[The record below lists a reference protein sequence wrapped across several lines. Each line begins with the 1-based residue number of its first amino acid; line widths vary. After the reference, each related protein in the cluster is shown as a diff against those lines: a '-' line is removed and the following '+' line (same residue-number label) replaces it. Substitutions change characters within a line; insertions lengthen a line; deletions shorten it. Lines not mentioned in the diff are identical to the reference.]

1 MRSQQKLIPGPVEG
15 YKIFNDDMTC
25 TPNGSHFQFQLGR
38 NKLPNNN
45 RLELCVNGFHFCP
58 QPSGVWSYYS
68 SGRVFKVKAY
78 GVLDLP
84 FQPGTD
90 HKLCCEEIE
99 ILEEVICDDN
109 GNTGSRNTGN
119 GNTGNGNTGYWNT
132 GSRNTGSR
140 NTGNGNTGNGNTGYW
155 NTGDGNTGY
164 WNTGDGNTGYW
175 NTGDG
180 NTGNW
185 NTGEGNTGN
194 WNTGNGNTGNW
205 NTGNGNTGSRNT
217 GNGNTG
223 NGNTGNWNTGN
234 GNTGSRNTG
243 NGNTGNYHSGS
254 LNYGNAPL
262 YLFNKLT
269 KTKRDDVPWNLVNK
283 LGDLLASDDEIDPI
297 PFLAIPNATVK
308 AIKKLHQAH
317 IEARRKAK
325 EHQD

>member
-99 ILEEVICDDN
+99 ILEEVICD
-109 GNTGSRNTGN
+109 
-119 GNTGNGNTGYWNT
+119 
-132 GSRNTGSR
+132 
-140 NTGNGNTGNGNTGYW
+140 
-155 NTGDGNTGY
+155 GDGNTG
-164 WNTGDGNTGYW
+164 DW

-185 NTGEGNTGN
+185 NTG
-194 WNTGNGNTGNW
+194 NGNTGD
-205 NTGNGNTGSRNT
+205 GNTGCH
-217 GNGNTG
+217 
-223 NGNTGNWNTGN
+223 
-234 GNTGSRNTG
+234 
-243 NGNTGNYHSGS
+243 HSGS
-254 LNYGNAPL
+254 LNHGEAPL

-269 KTKRDDVPWNLVNK
+269 KIKRDDVPWYLVNR
-283 LGDLLASDDEIDPI
+283 LAGLLISDDEIDPV

>member
-25 TPNGSHFQFQLGR
+25 SPNGSHFQFQLGR

-45 RLELCVNGFHFCP
+45 RLELCVNGFHFCS
-58 QPSGVWSYYS
+58 QPSGVWAYYS

-78 GVLDLP
+78 GVIDLP

-109 GNTGSRNTGN
+109 GNTGNWNTGDGNTGNWNTGDGNTGSWNTGN
-119 GNTGNGNTGYWNT
+119 GNTG
-132 GSRNTGSR
+132 SR
-140 NTGNGNTGNGNTGYW
+140 

-164 WNTGDGNTGYW
+164 WNTGDGNTGDENTGNGNTGSW

-180 NTGNW
+180 NTGYR
-185 NTGEGNTGN
+185 NTGDGNTGYR
-194 WNTGNGNTGNW
+194 NTGN
-205 NTGNGNTGSRNT
+205 RNT
-217 GNGNTG
+217 GNG
-223 NGNTGNWNTGN
+223 
-234 GNTGSRNTG
+234 NTG